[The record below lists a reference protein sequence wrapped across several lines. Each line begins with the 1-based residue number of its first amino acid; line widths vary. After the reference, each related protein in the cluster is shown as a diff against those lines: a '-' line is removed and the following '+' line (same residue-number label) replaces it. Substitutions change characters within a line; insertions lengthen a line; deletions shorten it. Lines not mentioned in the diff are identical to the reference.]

1 MLRKRREFLSRV
13 DQVVD
18 LVVVV
23 VTMLITYHLMV
34 VYRPFWAKF
43 FFGFLHDVGT
53 FDDLMWV
60 FVLFPLLWRIGLG
73 MVGFYRRGYRN
84 GFLLFW
90 TLSKAIGLGVLFMMG
105 VLYITGITYV
115 NRSVVVGFAVAV
127 LPALWLKHLLTY
139 KLVAVWRIRAQD
151 PQNVLLVGSSN
162 EACRWANTIRQN
174 PMWGL
179 SPIGMLQ
186 FQGIQTCE
194 QTDDDTESEKA
205 GDQADIPILGDLSQI
220 STVLHQY
227 PIDYVLLTADRAQ
240 FDQIEVAILAC
251 EAEGIEAWLVA
262 EFFKT
267 SIAEASLDEFHGR
280 PILVFRSTP
289 AISWQLLVKRIIDF
303 AGSLCLL
310 VLTLPIMVLT
320 ALTIKITSPGPIL
333 FRQIRSGLHGR
344 KFTMYKFRSMV
355 TNAEMLKSELQM
367 YNEMKGPV
375 FKLTKDPRVTPF
387 GRLIRKWSID
397 ELPQLF
403 NVLRGH
409 MSLVGPRPLP
419 VYETDQFDNP
429 SQRRR
434 LSVKPGLTCL
444 WQISGRNN
452 IDFHDWIKLDLKYID
467 NWSIWLDLKILIQ
480 TVPVVI
486 RGVGAK

>member
-1 MLRKRREFLSRV
+1 MLRKRREFLSQV
-13 DQVVD
+13 DQLVD
-18 LVVVV
+18 LLVVLI
-23 VTMLITYHLMV
+23 TMIITYHLMAK
-34 VYRPFWAKF
+34 YRSFWAMF
-43 FFGFLHDVGT
+43 FFGFLHEVGT
-53 FDDLMWV
+53 VRDLMWV
-60 FVLFPLLWRIGLG
+60 FILYPVLWRIGLEI
-73 MVGFYRRGYRN
+73 VGFYHRSYRN
-84 GFLLFW
+84 SLILFW
-90 TLSKAIGLGVLFMMG
+90 SLSKAIGLGVLFMMG
-105 VLYITGITYV
+105 ILYILNIPYV
-115 NRSVVVGFAVAV
+115 NRSVVVGFAITS
-127 LPALWLKHLLTY
+127 LMALWLKYVISHHYML
-139 KLVAVWRIRAQD
+139 VWRLRARD
-151 PQNVLLVGSSN
+151 PQNVLLAGSAT
-162 EACRWANTIRQN
+162 EVRRWAQAIRDN
-174 PMWGL
+174 PLWGL
-179 SPIGMLQ
+179 NPVGMLEISGGTAASESLQ
-186 FQGIQTCE
+186 
-194 QTDDDTESEKA
+194 DDAAVASVDDTV
-205 GDQADIPILGDLSQI
+205 PVLGGLRQI
-220 STVLHQY
+220 SSILHQY

-240 FDQIEVAILAC
+240 FDQIETAILAC
-251 EAEGIEAWLVA
+251 ETEGVEAWLVA

-289 AISWQLLVKRIIDF
+289 AISWQLLFKCVIDF
-303 AGSLCLL
+303 TGALALL
-310 VLTLPIMVLT
+310 IFTLPIMAAA
-320 ALTIKITSPGPIL
+320 ALVIKITSPGPIL
-333 FRQIRSGLHGR
+333 FRQVRSGLHGR

-375 FKLTKDPRVTPF
+375 FKLSQDPRVTPF

-403 NVLRGH
+403 NVLKGH

-434 LSVKPGLTCL
+434 LSVKPGMTCL

-467 NWSIWLDLKILIQ
+467 NWSIWLDIKILIQ
-480 TVPVVI
+480 TIPVVL